1 MFFKESNL
9 PHRRIHKRFRSCF
22 AIFSKKS
29 WIKRARVHTNTD
41 SAAIGFGRID
51 NFVHTLSTADIA
63 GIDAQTISLWQEL
76 DDFQIPRLVLV
87 NGLEGQELDFDDA
100 AMLASRV
107 FDQVITPYL
116 VLHSD
121 DGEPI
126 ALIRLQN
133 LEIIDYSTNPPTT
146 RHCDPEHEELVRE
159 FRDEYLEQTSEMD
172 EGAFAAG
179 IIFPAIPI
187 NLNKGIGV
195 DVVHRYIDLLPS
207 SS

>member
-1 MFFKESNL
+1 MPSPNSEPVNSPSK
-9 PHRRIHKRFRSCF
+9 RIHVYGHVSASPAAIASAFHGSVSASAEADSDLAIF
-22 AIFSKKS
+22 AI
-29 WIKRARVHTNTD
+29 NP
-41 SAAIGFGRID
+41 G
-51 NFVHTLSTADIA
+51 A

-76 DDFQIPRLVLV
+76 DDFQIPRLGLV

-116 VLHSD
+116 VLHGD
-121 DGEPI
+121 DGEPT
-126 ALIRLQN
+126 ALIRLQD

-159 FRDEYLEQTSEMD
+159 FREEYFEQTSEMD

-195 DVVHRYIDLLPS
+195 DVVKRYINLLPS